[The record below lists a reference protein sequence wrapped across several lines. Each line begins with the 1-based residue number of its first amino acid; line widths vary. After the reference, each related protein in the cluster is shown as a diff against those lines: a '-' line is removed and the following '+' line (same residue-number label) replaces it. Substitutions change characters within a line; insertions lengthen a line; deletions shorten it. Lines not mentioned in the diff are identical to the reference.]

1 MAVPPLHFIVSSSVK
16 NKALFIALPY
26 LLGTEQ
32 GNTRE
37 LEWLFLGCEARLS
50 FENNSVVGEKNLM
63 HSNTFVTRVSRVFL
77 R

>member
-16 NKALFIALPY
+16 NEALFIALPY

-37 LEWLFLGCEARLS
+37 LEWLFLGCEAILS
-50 FENNSVVGEKNLM
+50 FENNSIVGGKK
-63 HSNTFVTRVSRVFL
+63 SDAQQYICDKS
-77 R
+77 

>member
-16 NKALFIALPY
+16 NEALLIALPY

-37 LEWLFLGCEARLS
+37 LEWLFFGCEAILS
-50 FENNSVVGEKNLM
+50 FENNSIVGGKKSGAQQYICDKGE
-63 HSNTFVTRVSRVFL
+63 
-77 R
+77 